1 MKKSLLIIF
10 VLTLSFAGYGKDN
23 ESLPRTEFGFPKILE
38 ENKWE
43 SQIVYDTINACY
55 QGTLRWIVLTHPSL
69 IGQMPSPMSQ
79 RQMLEHCFCV
89 LDKIRLGNNILDY
102 KKKVKDPNWT
112 GQLFIKKS
120 TECVRQYKTLPDFFD
135 VMDNSTKKY
144 LNTLEEKTQ
153 NLETFRKPLNDETLP
168 ESNDS
173 PKESPD
179 QQQEES
185 NGIPETIFQG

>member
-38 ENKWE
+38 ENKWD
-43 SQIVYDTINACY
+43 SQIIYDTINACY

-69 IGQMPSPMSQ
+69 IGQMPGPMSQ

-89 LDKIRLGNNILDY
+89 LDKIRLENNILDY
-102 KKKVKDPNWT
+102 KKKVIDQNWT
-112 GQLFIKKS
+112 GQMFIKKAI
-120 TECVRQYKTLPDFFD
+120 ECVHQYKTLPDFFN

-153 NLETFRKPLNDETLP
+153 NLETFRKTLKEETLP